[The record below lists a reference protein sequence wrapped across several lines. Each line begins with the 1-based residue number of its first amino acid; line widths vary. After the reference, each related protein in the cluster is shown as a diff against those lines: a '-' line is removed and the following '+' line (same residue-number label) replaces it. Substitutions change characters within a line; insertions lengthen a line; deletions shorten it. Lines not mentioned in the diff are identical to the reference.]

1 MATKAELE
9 SELAD
14 LKRQLAERP
23 KPEPAPEVTPESDI
37 ETSDAVASEATNED
51 AIDWEAELGE
61 LVEQFDDLT
70 HKKPLLF
77 ALGAFT
83 IGYLLGRSK

>member
-9 SELAD
+9 LELAD
-14 LKRQLAERP
+14 LKRQFAER
-23 KPEPAPEVTPESDI
+23 KELEPTAETLDDDKAEMTVSD
-37 ETSDAVASEATNED
+37 NED
-51 AIDWEAELGE
+51 SEIDWEAELGE
-61 LVEQFDDLT
+61 LVDQLDDLT

-77 ALGAFT
+77 ALGAFA